1 MIGRAEATRNAIA
14 KGGTL
19 AEIDRQAANY
29 ERQVGT
35 VPFNNMIRA
44 LNLHSWS
51 NSREE
56 WERLAAALT
65 ARGKARGKRR

>member
-1 MIGRAEATRNAIA
+1 MISTAYATERALK

-19 AEIDRQAANY
+19 EEIDRQAANY

-44 LNLHSWS
+44 LNLHAW
-51 NSREE
+51 NNTREE

-65 ARGKARGKRR
+65 ARGRRRGKTR